1 MPADRP
7 TLEDLAAEM
16 ARCVRRN
23 PEFRM
28 RPGRPATLGPIRL
41 IGIVSGYAITR
52 GAGGS
57 MPTAVFL
64 KEFDSWPET
73 DKDGNLLNAD

>member
-1 MPADRP
+1 MKADRP
-7 TLEDLAAEM
+7 TLEDLATEM

-28 RPGRPATLGPIRL
+28 RPGRPKELGPLRL
-41 IGIVSGYAITR
+41 IGIVSGYAVHR

-57 MPTAVFL
+57 MPSMTSL
-64 KEFDSWPET
+64 KDFDAWPLC
-73 DKDGNLLNAD
+73 DKEGNLLDGE